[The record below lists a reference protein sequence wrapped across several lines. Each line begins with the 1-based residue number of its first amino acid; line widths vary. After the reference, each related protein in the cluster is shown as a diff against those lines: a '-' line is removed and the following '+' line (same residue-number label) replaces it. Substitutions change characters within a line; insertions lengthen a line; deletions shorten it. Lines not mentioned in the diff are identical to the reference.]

1 MKKTLHW
8 LGKWLR
14 RLVLFFLGSTLLV
27 VILYRFVPV
36 YFTPLMLIRYAEAL
50 KDDKKEARILRDWTP
65 LEDIS
70 PNLWLAVV
78 AAEDQNFMTHF
89 GFDLDAIEKAREHN
103 KKSRRIRG
111 ASTISQQTAKNVF
124 LWPQRS
130 WLRKGLEAYFT
141 FLIEVF
147 WGKKRILEVYLNVAE
162 MGQGIYGAEAAAQ
175 FYYHKSADRL
185 TRSEAALLAA
195 ILPSPLRRNP
205 ARPSAYLLAR
215 QQRILNQM
223 NNLEKIS
230 FD

>member
-14 RLVLFFLGSTLLV
+14 RLILFFLGSTLLV

-36 YFTPLMLIRYAEAL
+36 YFTPLMIIRYAEAL
-50 KDDKKEARILRDWTP
+50 TDSKKEARILRNWTP
-65 LEDIS
+65 IEEIS
-70 PNLWLAVV
+70 PNMWLAVV

-147 WGKKRILEVYLNVAE
+147 WGKKRIMEVYLNVAE

-175 FYYHKSADRL
+175 FYYNKTADRL
-185 TRSEAALLAA
+185 SRSEAAMLAA

-205 ARPSAYLLAR
+205 ARPSAYLVAR

-223 NNLEKIS
+223 NNLGKIT